1 MKELEHQHQV
11 ALFQWADV
19 SHRQYP
25 ELSELFAV
33 PNGGLRN
40 AVVGAKLKAE
50 GVKCGIP
57 DIFLDVAKGQYHGF
71 RAELKINGGELSD
84 EQENRLL
91 ILQARGYH
99 ADVYYGWESVRDA
112 LCKYLDQS

>member
-1 MKELEHQHQV
+1 MNEAEHQHQV

-19 SHRQYP
+19 SQQRYP
-25 ELSELFAV
+25 ELAELFAV

-50 GVKCGIP
+50 GVKRGIP
-57 DIFLDVAKGQYHGF
+57 DIFLDVPRGKYHGF
-71 RAELKINGGELSD
+71 RAELKIDGGELSD
-84 EQENRLL
+84 EQESRLM

-112 LCKYLDQS
+112 LCRYLDQ